1 MLLGTRRVTAPDGTE
16 WRVSVDWHKAH
27 VRLPSAWR
35 RRRDARK
42 RDPTDWLDPCD
53 CGPADDV
60 VAGLVLL
67 LAFAMVALLPW
78 FLIWPLLALAIE
90 LLIALLAVLLTALV
104 RVAFGRPWLL
114 EAEAEGHPTRRWAI
128 RGVGSANRCIG
139 EIADALAAGLEPAP
153 MDADRACA

>member
-67 LAFAMVALLPW
+67 LAFAMVALLLW
-78 FLIWPLLALAIE
+78 FLIWPLLA
-90 LLIALLAVLLTALV
+90 
-104 RVAFGRPWLL
+104 RDPW
-114 EAEAEGHPTRRWAI
+114 
-128 RGVGSANRCIG
+128 RGVGKPLHRRDRRRARG
-139 EIADALAAGLEPAP
+139 WAG
-153 MDADRACA
+153 ACADGRRPRLRLASPIR